1 MTSTQARHSTSDP
14 GEQRPRFERP
24 RFNSQITSDRLAEGS
39 RFVSFVR
46 SGKICKGRKSVFREM
61 GLDGD
66 DVENAEHSVRRQ
78 SFEEKQVSET
88 TRRVSESAP
97 ERKDA
102 GGGEST
108 REQPGWLSKL
118 IPEKRPKRSNQLQ
131 LRLPLQ

>member
-1 MTSTQARHSTSDP
+1 M
-14 GEQRPRFERP
+14 
-24 RFNSQITSDRLAEGS
+24 
-39 RFVSFVR
+39 
-46 SGKICKGRKSVFREM
+46 FREM